1 VASTKTRTRRSV
13 EDRVAELQA
22 QIAKIK
28 SKAEQAKVKKDPSLR
43 HISGAVRSI
52 DKATAATKDSATRNA
67 LAEARANLAACLA
80 LQGAAPSRGGG
91 GTRARRTPLDP
102 EQVFGYLRNNPGSRS
117 EEIARELDTDAASLR
132 AAMHSLR
139 DAGRLRVDGKARAT
153 KYTAVGRG

>member
-1 VASTKTRTRRSV
+1 MPATAKRTRRSV

-43 HISGAVRSI
+43 HISGAVLSI
-52 DKATAATKDSATRNA
+52 DKATAATKDSAIRSA

-80 LQGAAPSRGGG
+80 LQGAAPSSGS
-91 GTRARRTPLDP
+91 GTRARRTRLEP

-117 EEIARELDTDAASLR
+117 EVIAAEMETDAASLR
-132 AAMHSLR
+132 ASLHALR
-139 DAGRLRVDGKARAT
+139 DAGRIRVDGKARAT
-153 KYTAVGRG
+153 KCMAVGR